1 MIEILVLLAVS
12 IIFFLRANE
21 RKMIE
26 YWVVTLFATGM
37 GIYLTSIQS
46 NVFYAISGVNY
57 LLFFLSILLMFIDI
71 IDQGN
76 FLISAKNK
84 KFKKKDDGK

>member
-1 MIEILVLLAVS
+1 MIEVLVLLAVS

-21 RKMIE
+21 RKRIE
-26 YWVVTLFATGM
+26 YWVVTLFTTGM
-37 GIYLTSIQS
+37 GVYLTSVQS
-46 NVFYAISGVNY
+46 NVFFAISGVNY
-57 LLFFLSILLMFIDI
+57 LLFFLSIVLMFIDI

-84 KFKKKDDGK
+84 KFKKKDSGK